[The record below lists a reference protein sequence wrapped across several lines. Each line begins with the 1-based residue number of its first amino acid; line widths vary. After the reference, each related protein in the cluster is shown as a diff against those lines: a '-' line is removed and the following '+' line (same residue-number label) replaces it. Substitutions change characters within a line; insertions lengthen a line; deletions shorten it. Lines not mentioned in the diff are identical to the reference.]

1 MLRYIGKRL
10 LMMIPVM
17 LGVSLIVF
25 CMVYFTPGDPAQYML
40 GADASQE
47 TIQQLREE
55 LGLNRPFWVQFFSY
69 IKNIVLHGDLGT
81 SYTTHRSVTVEI
93 LDRFPNTL
101 RLAGLSIGL
110 ATVVGITTGI
120 IAATKQYSI
129 FDNLATVFALTGISM
144 PNFWTGLM
152 LIIIFSLHLGW
163 LPPSGFAEPKQWVLP
178 VITVGLA
185 STATIMRQTRSSML
199 EVIRSDY
206 ITTARAKGQT
216 EGVIVFKHALRNAL
230 IPVITVIGIQFGTQ
244 LGGAIMTEA
253 IYSIP
258 GVGKLMVDAISM
270 KNYPVVQ
277 GGVLFIALCFS
288 LVNLAV
294 DILYAFIDPRIR
306 SQYSRKKKPSQHA
319 HIPASKE
326 GQNEA

>member
-40 GADASQE
+40 GADAAPE

-55 LGLNRPFWVQFFSY
+55 LGLNRPFWVQYLSY

-81 SYTTHRSVTVEI
+81 SYTTHRSVTAEI

-110 ATVVGITTGI
+110 ATVIGITTGI

-152 LIIIFSLHLGW
+152 LIIVFALHLGW
-163 LPPSGFAEPKQWVLP
+163 FPPSGFAEPKQWVLP

-206 ITTARAKGQT
+206 ITTARANGQT

-270 KNYPVVQ
+270 KNYPMVQ
-277 GGVLFIALCFS
+277 GGVLFLALCFS

-306 SQYSRKKKPSQHA
+306 SQYSRKKKASQHA
-319 HIPASKE
+319 HAPAVKE
-326 GQNEA
+326 SQHEA

>member
-40 GADASQE
+40 GADASAE
-47 TIQQLREE
+47 TIEQLREE
-55 LGLNRPFWVQFFSY
+55 LGLNQPFWVQYLSY

-81 SYTTHRSVTVEI
+81 SYTTHRSVTTEI

-110 ATVVGITTGI
+110 ATIIGITTGI
-120 IAATKQYSI
+120 IAATRQYSI

-152 LIIIFSLHLGW
+152 LIIVFALYLGW
-163 LPPSGFAEPKQWVLP
+163 LPPSGFAEPKQWILP

-216 EGVIVFKHALRNAL
+216 EGIIVFKHALRNAL

-270 KNYPVVQ
+270 KNYPMVQ

-306 SQYSRKKKPSQHA
+306 SQYSRKKKTPQHA
-319 HIPASKE
+319 QAPTAKE
-326 GQNEA
+326 GQHEA